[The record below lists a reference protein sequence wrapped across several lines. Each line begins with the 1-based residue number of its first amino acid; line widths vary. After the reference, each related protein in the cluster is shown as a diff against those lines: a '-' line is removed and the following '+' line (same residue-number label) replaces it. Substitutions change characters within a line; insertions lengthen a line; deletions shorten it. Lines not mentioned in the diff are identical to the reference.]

1 MNEIRKREL
10 VGYKGLAMAIVEQAC
25 EDYLHGVKVI
35 KSLVL
40 EKDKHINRW
49 LKYDKARKYRKLNTQ
64 RKIDREYK
72 HRIKCELS
80 ELESIES
87 FFRSEFYRTI
97 CEADGEYIITK
108 LKEKAIAKH
117 GFDVETMKEVKP
129 EN

>member
-1 MNEIRKREL
+1 MNDIRKREL
-10 VGYKGLAMAIVEQAC
+10 VGYKGFAMAIVEQAC
-25 EDYLHGVKVI
+25 EDYLHGVKVV

-40 EKDKHINRW
+40 EKDKHIEKMVKADKK
-49 LKYDKARKYRKLNTQ
+49 LKRRVLTKQ
-64 RKIDREYK
+64 RYIEREY
-72 HRIKCELS
+72 RNRLNIELI
-80 ELESIES
+80 ELKQIES

-97 CEADGEYIITK
+97 CEAGGEYIITR